1 MSNIKRNCNIHFMV
15 TEEERDMIKRRME
28 QSGMKN
34 MRAYMLK
41 MAIDG
46 RVIHVE
52 FESIREMVRLLSSVS
67 NNINQIAR
75 RANQTGS
82 VYAADVEE
90 LRDRYDEIWGQ
101 TKVIMGKLSEL

>member
-1 MSNIKRNCNIHFMV
+1 MANVTRKHNIHFMV

-34 MRAYMLK
+34 MRAYLLK

-52 FESIREMVRLLSSVS
+52 FESIREMVRLLSNIS
-67 NNINQIAR
+67 NNINQMAR
-75 RANQTGS
+75 RCNQTGNF
-82 VYAADVEE
+82 YAADVDE
-90 LRDRYDEIWGQ
+90 LCKRYDEIWGQ
-101 TKVIMGKLSEL
+101 TKTIMRKLSEI

>member
-1 MSNIKRNCNIHFMV
+1 MPNIKRNCNIHFMV

-67 NNINQIAR
+67 NNIKAMFVLGTHFTAKTIKAF
-75 RANQTGS
+75 S
-82 VYAADVEE
+82 VAD
-90 LRDRYDEIWGQ
+90 YSGQ
-101 TKVIMGKLSEL
+101 PINL